1 MAGFFINRPI
11 LAWVIAIVIMM
22 VGAASIRTLP
32 VEQYPSVAP
41 VSVQIT
47 ATYPG
52 ASAETVATTVTQV
65 IEQKLSGIDNL
76 LYMSSTSSSAGTAT
90 NTLTFQQGT
99 NADIAQVQV
108 QNKVEQASSSLP
120 QTVQNQGVQVA
131 KAANSFLMIVSL
143 SSSDGSVS
151 SIDLGNVIATQI
163 EDPLTQIDG
172 VGDVTLFGAQ
182 HAMRV
187 WLDPVKLQAVGLT
200 ASDVTTAITNQNV
213 QLSVGQIGGSPSTKT
228 QAINATISASSLLTT
243 PAEFGSILLRV
254 NTDGSKVLL
263 SERGSRRRRLQHG
276 LAAQRQARRVAG
288 GQARKRRERNE
299 RREGGAREAG
309 TVDSAVATQ
318 RGGRLS
324 VRHHAVRAYLDRR
337 GREDADRGGDAGV
350 RRDVYVPAEPAR
362 NADPDHRGTGG
373 AARYVRGD
381 VGGGL
386 LDQRALDV
394 RARARHRLR
403 V

>member
-65 IEQKLSGIDNL
+65 IEQKLSGIDKL

-90 NTLTFQQGT
+90 ITLTFQQGT

-108 QNKVEQASSSLP
+108 QNKVAQASSSLP

-172 VGDVTLFGAQ
+172 VG
-182 HAMRV
+182 
-187 WLDPVKLQAVGLT
+187 
-200 ASDVTTAITNQNV
+200 
-213 QLSVGQIGGSPSTKT
+213 
-228 QAINATISASSLLTT
+228 
-243 PAEFGSILLRV
+243 
-254 NTDGSKVLL
+254 
-263 SERGSRRRRLQHG
+263 
-276 LAAQRQARRVAG
+276 
-288 GQARKRRERNE
+288 
-299 RREGGAREAG
+299 
-309 TVDSAVATQ
+309 
-318 RGGRLS
+318 
-324 VRHHAVRAYLDRR
+324 
-337 GREDADRGGDAGV
+337 
-350 RRDVYVPAEPAR
+350 
-362 NADPDHRGTGG
+362 
-373 AARYVRGD
+373 
-381 VGGGL
+381 
-386 LDQRALDV
+386 
-394 RARARHRLR
+394 
-403 V
+403 